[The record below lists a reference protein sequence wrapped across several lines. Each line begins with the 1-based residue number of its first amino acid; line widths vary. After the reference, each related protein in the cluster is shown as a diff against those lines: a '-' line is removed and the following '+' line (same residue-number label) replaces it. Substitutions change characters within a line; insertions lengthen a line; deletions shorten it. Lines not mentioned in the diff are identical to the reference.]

1 MAEFGILGSGFGMYG
16 YLPALLNSGHEV
28 TTLSE
33 YKAKLELRP
42 ELAKF
47 IDQVTF
53 TSEQEIL
60 DNCENLV
67 IAKDPRSQYQL
78 LSKNQFQ
85 CRRLFLEKPLAP
97 SISQHKEM
105 LKVLESQ
112 NINFSL
118 GYLFQFTPW
127 WKRIASDILLGH
139 SLEVEIDW
147 RLSIPQGWKN
157 SHQDG
162 GGMVAF
168 YAIHFAP
175 ILNFPGISIDHLFSI
190 ESNKLSFVLTNYDDI
205 KLHIRLEYADK
216 SAFSIFSMD
225 TLNQKTLL
233 YAGDSPFGA
242 KPSFGKVDPRIPF
255 LEEYIAEVFSE
266 NDHTADRLK
275 LEKLTLGFRTSFEH

>member
-28 TTLSE
+28 ITLSE

-60 DNCENLV
+60 DSCENLV
-67 IAKDPRSQYQL
+67 IAKDPPSQYQL

-97 SISQHKEM
+97 NISQHKEM
-105 LKVLESQ
+105 LEVLESQ
-112 NINFSL
+112 NINFSV
-118 GYLFQFTPW
+118 GYLFKFTSW
-127 WKRIASDILLGH
+127 WKSIASDILLGH

-147 RLSIPQGWKN
+147 RLGRPPGWKN
-157 SHQDG
+157 SPQDG
-162 GGMVAF
+162 GGLVAF

-175 ILNFPGISIDHLFSI
+175 ILNFPGISIDHLISKG
-190 ESNKLSFVLTNYDDI
+190 SNKLSFVLTNHDDI

-216 SAFSIFSMD
+216 NAFSIFSMG
-225 TLNQKTLL
+225 TFNQKTLL

-242 KPSFGKVDPRIPF
+242 KPSFGEVDPRIPF

-275 LEKLTLGFRTSFEH
+275 IEKLTLDFRSSFEH